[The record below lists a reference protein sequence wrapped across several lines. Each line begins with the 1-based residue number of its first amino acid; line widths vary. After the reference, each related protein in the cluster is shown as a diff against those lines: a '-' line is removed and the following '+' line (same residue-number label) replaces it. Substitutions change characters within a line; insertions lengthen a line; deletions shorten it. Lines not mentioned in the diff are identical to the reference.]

1 MPRTRTEE
9 ISPLIST
16 RLSQKELERVQS
28 LVDSGLYMNM
38 SDFVREAVREKL
50 ESIKIIE
57 MREIDLKIARKDI
70 LNYLEKNKGV
80 EIYPDE
86 IMEDLGIDIE
96 VVFKVL
102 EELRKEGRIEE

>member
-9 ISPLIST
+9 ISPLISA
-16 RLSQKELERVQS
+16 RLSSKELERVQN
-28 LVDSGLYMNM
+28 LVDLGLYMNM

-57 MREIDLKIARKDI
+57 MREIDLKTARRDV
-70 LNYLEKNKGV
+70 LDYLIKRKGT

-86 IMEDLGIDIE
+86 IMEDTGIDIE
-96 VVFKVL
+96 IVFKVL
-102 EELRKEGRIEE
+102 DELRKEGRVEE